1 MMSSVLFRD
10 FRRIGIGHA
19 LLLACLAGRF
29 QADANPTGGTVTQGQ
44 ASFSTSGSQLN
55 INQTSANAFINWQSF
70 NIGSGETVNFNQP
83 SSSSVTWNFIGDVNP
98 SSLNGT
104 LNANG
109 LVVLQNPNGFT
120 VGGTATINAH
130 GLVMTTASTPAL
142 NFSSGGPWSFSAPP
156 PAAKIVNYG
165 QINIAGG
172 GSAFLI
178 AADIINNGS
187 ITAPGGNIGLYA
199 GEKVLVSTSPSGLG
213 LSAQVTLPQGSVDN
227 EGHLIADAGSIAAQA
242 QYVNQN
248 GVIQANSVQN
258 NNGTIE
264 LVASDSLALGAN
276 SQISAKGDST
286 ATGSSPGGFVVLN
299 SGNSFADTSGSAIS
313 VAGNSS
319 GQGGIV
325 EIFGNGV
332 TPATIH
338 STFDSYFAFLINPYD
353 LTISSSGTSV
363 NNTPFSNPNFNVGNL
378 SAYSQIDLWTLDNIE
393 LSTTWI
399 LGNQASAASLS
410 LSAGNNITF
419 DGGTGIQ
426 AGQNWSVSMNAGTS
440 FSGTTP
446 VSGSD
451 GIYLNGASSLQTYN
465 GGINLWA
472 ANEILLQNG
481 GVRTIGGGSINVT
494 AEFGGVNTGNST
506 SGLNFYALGNGS
518 SSKPYYTPFQLTGS
532 GSSQKINFNQSN
544 LGGISTAAGGNVTIN
559 AGGDV
564 TSFSTIFSLGD
575 LDSGNNYEDPGAGC
589 FGSQAGNLTINA
601 GGNVFGNF
609 MEINGTGTINAG
621 GSIGGPNGGPQV
633 ALSLASGS
641 WTLNAAGNIYLQEVR
656 NPNGVFNT
664 TASGLSPKPTAG
676 YHLFDYSSQASVAL
690 NAGDGVYIT
699 GYMLPRPVDAHNN
712 PNPVPIILPPTLTIN
727 AGAGGV
733 NLFTPTATDNGSGAD
748 VTILPSGNIPD
759 FALFPSPYGNLEITT
774 TDGGS
779 LASGDGS
786 DVVFLM
792 SDSAQTRWFDPSLTS
807 QFGTTQPF
815 IEGDDASTP
824 AELNN
829 FQPVTLNI
837 SGSMDNISLS
847 VSKFA
852 QISVGGD
859 MNGCSFYGE
868 NLHDSDVTS
877 INVGGQIFNAASFNS
892 VTLSAGLA
900 SLPPGDLPPGT
911 RNNWDTVLA
920 LAVNPAIVAS
930 LPSLLN
936 ATPAQLEL
944 AVHNALLG
952 LNTGGNLTY
961 DPTTHL
967 LTSAGPLSPALVNA
981 MEGTL
986 YVVEYGSSGLPK
998 VDSSG
1003 KLVLDKITLL
1013 PGADDSQAAALLAA
1027 SQDAPPLGA
1036 NNGAYIVG
1044 GGGTFNVTAS
1054 AISLGNSDGILSV
1067 GNGAVAGRNYN
1078 FLAPYMTSGLGATI
1092 NVTAGYLVMPAS
1104 SIAALGGGDVNVTC
1118 NGVIPGSGNISM
1130 DLGSQDLE
1138 SFESEIMSITGI
1150 GLGIYTTGGG
1160 NVNVLATDTINVDS
1174 SRIATFNGGNVT
1186 VTSLTG
1192 DVDAGSGGTVEVPV
1206 NVFSTVYAFP
1216 FEPAGFAYANGIVTE
1231 TLYGAANITGA
1242 AIVPGNITINTPEG
1256 NINADLGGILQE
1268 SLNGK
1273 LPEGPFVSLNAG
1285 TPYNGDWTSTQP
1297 PVYVGNINLGQ
1308 SGVIGGTVD
1317 VRATGKVNGLLIS
1330 EHNANVTA
1338 QTIGNLTVL
1347 AAGTANVSGAGSGSG
1362 ITIIGAQGV
1371 DVSGIG
1377 SGALLL
1383 GQSVSVNGASAT
1395 STLGNNATSTS
1406 TSQAAA
1412 QQSTE
1417 SAAEQVAS
1425 SDSGDDSKKKQKKK
1439 PTIRV
1444 GRVTVILSAV
1454 TPIRSSEEFAANY

>member
-1 MMSSVLFRD
+1 MVSSSYY
-10 FRRIGIGHA
+10 RRRLLKAA
-19 LLLACLAGRF
+19 LSLAGLAISF
-29 QADANPTGGTVTQGQ
+29 GASANPIGGTVTQGQ
-44 ASFSTSGSQLN
+44 ALISTSGSQLN
-55 INQTSANAFINWQSF
+55 INQTSANAFINWQNF

-83 SSSSVTWNFIGDVNP
+83 SASSVTWNFIGDAN
-98 SSLNGT
+98 SSTLSGT

-120 VGGTATINAH
+120 VSGTAVINAH

-142 NFSSGGPWSFSAPP
+142 NFSSSGPWSFSTPP
-156 PAAKIVNYG
+156 PAAKIVNCG
-165 QINIAGG
+165 QINITGG

-178 AADIINNGS
+178 AADIINKGS

-199 GEKVLVSTSPSGLG
+199 GENVLVSSSPNGLG
-213 LSAQVTLPQGSVDN
+213 LSAQVTLPEGSVDN
-227 EGHLIADAGSIAAQA
+227 EGRLVADAGSIAARA
-242 QYVNQN
+242 QTINQN
-248 GVIQANSVQN
+248 GLVEANSVQN
-258 NNGTIE
+258 VNGTIE
-264 LVASDSLALGAN
+264 LVASDSLTLGAT
-276 SQISAKGDST
+276 SQISAKGDPA
-286 ATGSSPGGFVVLN
+286 ATSSSPGGFVVLN
-299 SGNSFADTSGSAIS
+299 SGNTFADSSGSTIS
-313 VAGNSS
+313 VAGSS
-319 GQGGIV
+319 GGQGGIV

-332 TPATIH
+332 TPATVH

-353 LTISSSGTSV
+353 LTLSSSGTSA
-363 NNTPFSNPNFNVGNL
+363 NNTPFSDPTFNVGNL
-378 SAYSQIDLWTLDNIE
+378 STYSQIDLWTLDNIE
-393 LSTTWI
+393 LSTSWT
-399 LGNQASAASLS
+399 LANRASTANLA

-419 DGGTGIQ
+419 DNGTGIQ
-426 AGQNWSVSMNAGTS
+426 AGQNWNVTMNAGTS

-451 GIYLNGASSLQTYN
+451 GIYLNGTSFLQAYN
-465 GGINLWA
+465 GAINLWA
-472 ANEILLQNG
+472 ANEIILQNSG
-481 GVRTIGGGSINVT
+481 IRTIGGGSINVT
-494 AEFGGVNTGNST
+494 AVYGGVNTGS
-506 SGLNFYALGNGS
+506 SIFGLNFYALGNGT

-532 GSSQKINFNQSN
+532 GNNQKINFNVSN

-564 TSFSTIFSLGD
+564 TSFSTIFSLGS
-575 LDSGNNYEDPGAGC
+575 LDSGNNYEDPGTGC
-589 FGSQAGNLTINA
+589 FGSLAGNLTINA
-601 GGNVFGNF
+601 GGNVSGNF

-641 WTLNAAGNIYLQEVR
+641 WALNAAGNIYLQEVR

-664 TASGLSPKPTAG
+664 TESGLTPKPTAG
-676 YHLFDYSSQASVAL
+676 YHLFDYSQQASVAL
-690 NAGDGVYIT
+690 NAGNGVYIT
-699 GYMLPRPVDAHNN
+699 GYMLPRPVDARNN
-712 PNPVPIILPPTLTIN
+712 PNPVPIILPPSLTIN

-733 NLFTPTATDNGSGAD
+733 NLFTPTATDNGNGAD

-759 FALFPSPYGNLEITT
+759 IALFPSPYGNLAITT
-774 TDGGS
+774 IDGGS
-779 LASGDGS
+779 LTSGDGS

-792 SDSAQTRWFDPSLTS
+792 SDSAQTHWFDPALTT
-807 QFGTTQPF
+807 QFGSTQPF
-815 IEGDDASTP
+815 IEGDDASVP

-829 FQPVTLNI
+829 PQPVTFNI
-837 SGSMDNISLS
+837 SGNMDNISLF

-859 MNGCSFYGE
+859 MDGCSFYGE

-877 INVGGQIFNAASFNS
+877 ISVGGQIFNATSFNS
-892 VTLSAGLA
+892 VSLSDPLA
-900 SLPPGDLPPGT
+900 KLPAGDLPPGT
-911 RNNWDTVLA
+911 LNAWSTVFA
-920 LAVNPAIVAS
+920 LAVDPALVAS
-930 LPSLLN
+930 EPSLLN
-936 ATPAQLEL
+936 ASAAQLEL
-944 AVHNALLG
+944 AVHNCLLS
-952 LNTGGNLTY
+952 LSTGGNLTY
-961 DPTTHL
+961 NPTTHL
-967 LTSAGPLSPALVNA
+967 LTSIGPLSTSLVNA

-986 YVVEYGSSGLPK
+986 YVVEYGANGLPK
-998 VDSSG
+998 VDTSG
-1003 KLVLDKITLL
+1003 KLVLDKINLL
-1013 PGADDSQAAALLAA
+1013 PASDDPQVATLFNA
-1027 SQDAPPLGA
+1027 SQGAPPLGA

-1044 GGGTFNVTAS
+1044 GGGTFTVS
-1054 AISLGNSDGILSV
+1054 AGSISLGNSDGILSV
-1067 GNGAVAGRNYN
+1067 GNGTVAGRNYN
-1078 FLAPYMTSGLGATI
+1078 FLTPYMTSGSGATI

-1104 SIAALGGGDVNVTC
+1104 SIAALGGGGVNVTC
-1118 NGVIPGSGNISM
+1118 NGAIPGSGNTSM

-1138 SFESEIMSITGI
+1138 SFESEIMALTGI

-1160 NVNVLATDTINVDS
+1160 DINVKALGTIDVDS
-1174 SRIATFNGGNVT
+1174 SRIATFNGGNII

-1216 FEPAGFAYANGIVTE
+1216 YEPAGYDYANGIVTE
-1231 TLYGAANITGA
+1231 TLYGAASIPGA
-1242 AIVPGNITINTPEG
+1242 AILPGNITINTPEG
-1256 NINADLGGILQE
+1256 DINADLGGILQE

-1273 LPEGPFVSLNAG
+1273 LPPGPFISLNAG
-1285 TPYNGDWTSTQP
+1285 TPDNGDWSSTQP
-1297 PVYVGNINLGQ
+1297 PLYVGNINLGQ

-1317 VRATGKVNGLLIS
+1317 VKSTGKVNGLLIS

-1347 AAGTANVSGAGSGSG
+1347 AAGTANVSGASSGSG
-1362 ITIIGAQGV
+1362 VTIIGGQGV
-1371 DVSGIG
+1371 DVSGVG

-1417 SAAEQVAS
+1417 SAAQQVAS
-1425 SDSGDDSKKKQKKK
+1425 SDTEGDNKNKQKKK

-1444 GRVTVILSAV
+1444 GRVTVILSAA
-1454 TPIRSSEEFAANY
+1454 TPIRSGPEFAANF